1 MFGSYFYHER
11 IRKSVAMFGKLF
23 NDIYVIR
30 KNSTGASF
38 SQIKVPLTYAP
49 KQKFLERIRENPDLY
64 NDTKVAI
71 KLPRMSFEIITI
83 NYDPTRQLPKTNNVN
98 RVGSTNNVRSKI
110 YSGVPYNISFQLS
123 IYAKN
128 QDDALQIVEQ
138 IIPYFNPQYTLTIKP
153 LADFPDIK
161 EDVPV
166 TLTGVT
172 FTDDFEG
179 MVEQRRTIIYT
190 LDFDMKITF
199 FGPINEQGIIRK
211 SIVNFY
217 QIGNG
222 LSDSDVLYETL
233 TVQPNPLNVGPD
245 SDYGFTETWTLSV
258 DSA

>member
-1 MFGSYFYHER
+1 MFGNYYYHER

-23 NDIYVIR
+23 NNIYVLR
-30 KNSTGASF
+30 KGSAGDVI
-38 SQIKVPLTYAP
+38 SQVKVPLSYAP
-49 KQKFLERIRENPDLY
+49 KQKFLERLAENPDLY
-64 NDTKVAI
+64 EDQKVAI

-83 NYDPTRQLPKTNNVN
+83 NYDPTRQLQKTNTIS
-98 RVGSTNNVRSKI
+98 RVGSSNSVRSKI
-110 YSGVPYNISFQLS
+110 FSYVPYNISFQLS
-123 IYAKN
+123 VYAKN

-138 IIPYFNPQYTLTIKP
+138 VFPYFNPQYTLTIKP

-172 FTDDFEG
+172 FTDDYEG
-179 MVEQRRTIIYT
+179 SVEQRRTIIYT
-190 LDFDMKITF
+190 LDFEMKINF
-199 FGPINEQGIIRK
+199 YGPISEQGIIRK

-217 QIGNG
+217 QIGAG
-222 LSDSDVLYETL
+222 LADSDVLYETL
-233 TVQPNPLNVGPD
+233 TVEPDPLNVSAD